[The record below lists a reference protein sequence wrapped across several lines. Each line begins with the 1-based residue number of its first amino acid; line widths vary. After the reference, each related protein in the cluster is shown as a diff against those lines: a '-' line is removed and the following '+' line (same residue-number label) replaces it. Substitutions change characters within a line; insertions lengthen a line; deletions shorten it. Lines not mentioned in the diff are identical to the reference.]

1 MTVHVTGGVRST
13 PLEALRTGG
22 KRAMAMAL
30 ARLEAAAGEPQTLAL
45 LDAAYAG
52 ARAHVIGIT
61 GPPGVGKSSLVSRLI
76 RAYRARGRTV
86 GVITVDPS
94 SRKSGG
100 ALLGDRARID
110 SDPEDQGVFVRSMA
124 ARGRLGGL
132 AALTPAAVVLMRSV
146 YDQVVVETVGVG
158 QSETE
163 VAAVADTVVFCV
175 QPASG
180 DSLQYMKAGIAEIPD
195 VIVVTKADL
204 GAVAHK
210 AQSDVAAALQLNA
223 AGTDDWSVP
232 IQLLSCLDGQG
243 IDALIEALAE
253 HAGFLASEGRL
264 QIRRDAQAKTWL
276 AEALR
281 EEFGRQGLALAG
293 RWLDGLT
300 TPPGQSPFR
309 RLRELARKLRAEAGA
324 GRFAWEAP
332 RN

>member
-1 MTVHVTGGVRST
+1 M
-13 PLEALRTGG
+13 
-22 KRAMAMAL
+22 
-30 ARLEAAAGEPQTLAL
+30 
-45 LDAAYAG
+45 
-52 ARAHVIGIT
+52 
-61 GPPGVGKSSLVSRLI
+61 
-76 RAYRARGRTV
+76 
-86 GVITVDPS
+86 
-94 SRKSGG
+94 
-100 ALLGDRARID
+100 
-110 SDPEDQGVFVRSMA
+110 FVRSMA

-132 AALTPAAVVLMRSV
+132 AALTPAAIVLMRAV
-146 YDQVVVETVGVG
+146 YDRVIVETVGVG

-175 QPASG
+175 QPGSG
-180 DSLQYMKAGIAEIPD
+180 DSLQFMKAGIVEIPD
-195 VIVVTKADL
+195 VVVVTKADL

-232 IQLLSCLDGQG
+232 IRLLSCLDGQG

>member
-1 MTVHVTGGVRST
+1 VSAVAGST

-52 ARAHVIGIT
+52 SLAHVIGLT
-61 GPPGVGKSSLVSRLI
+61 GPPGVGKSSLTSRLI

-110 SDPEDQGVFVRSMA
+110 ADPGDQGVFVRSMA

-146 YDQVVVETVGVG
+146 YDQVIVETVGVG

-195 VIVVTKADL
+195 IVVVTKADL
-204 GAVAHK
+204 GAVARK
-210 AQSDVAAALQLNA
+210 AKGDVEAALQLNL
-223 AGTDDWSVP
+223 AGTEGWKVP
-232 IQLLSCLDGQG
+232 VQLLSGVEGQG
-243 IDALIEALAE
+243 IDALIDVLAE
-253 HAGFLASEGRL
+253 HATFLAVDGRL
-264 QIRRDAQAKTWL
+264 EQRRAAQAEAWL

-281 EEFGRQGLALAG
+281 EEFGRQGLERVG
-293 RWLDGLT
+293 GWLEDLT
-300 TPPGQSPFR
+300 TPLGQSPFR
-309 RLRELARKLRAEAGA
+309 RLRELARRLRTETGSR
-324 GRFAWEAP
+324 RFAWEAP